1 MGCLMIKKI
10 VRKIK
15 TSIWLY
21 PTIYSLIALL
31 LSVLVTIFE
40 DIFAVRIYTHMSGL
54 FYTSSSLAQAVL
66 GIIAAAF
73 ITIAI
78 FTFSTTMMV
87 LTMYSSQ
94 FTPRVVENFLYNQ
107 TTMKSFGIFLS
118 GFIYAIT
125 SLLFLKP
132 NEIGN
137 PVISASIGII
147 YIIVGLV
154 YFLIFIHNVSVHIQA
169 SGLILRLHEKAS
181 NNVKKYRDFTEQ
193 AEVLREERVKEL
205 TANKMYL
212 EVYSQS
218 DGYIQ
223 EVDYQGLQKITQNF
237 KCIICLRKV
246 VGQFISRE
254 TSLAEVYHEKT
265 EPLDDK
271 AAEMVRTCITIGNKR
286 TEEQD
291 PAFAIQKIVE
301 IAVKALSPGVND
313 PNTAIHCLHIIGLL
327 LRDLADVEKGYILL
341 KEKSETEFTL
351 CEAYDFEKLLFDAY
365 TQIEFYGQSDILVM
379 IAVFKSLRSVK
390 TRASSENGRIINE
403 YALRLFEKQ
412 SKIRY
417 DKYEFN
423 KINKEYKDFKLVHNE
438 EEIMAD

>member
-1 MGCLMIKKI
+1 M
-10 VRKIK
+10 
-15 TSIWLY
+15 
-21 PTIYSLIALL
+21 
-31 LSVLVTIFE
+31 
-40 DIFAVRIYTHMSGL
+40 
-54 FYTSSSLAQAVL
+54 
-66 GIIAAAF
+66 
-73 ITIAI
+73 
-78 FTFSTTMMV
+78 
-87 LTMYSSQ
+87 
-94 FTPRVVENFLYNQ
+94 
-107 TTMKSFGIFLS
+107 
-118 GFIYAIT
+118 
-125 SLLFLKP
+125 
-132 NEIGN
+132 
-137 PVISASIGII
+137 
-147 YIIVGLV
+147 
-154 YFLIFIHNVSVHIQA
+154 
-169 SGLILRLHEKAS
+169 
-181 NNVKKYRDFTEQ
+181 
-193 AEVLREERVKEL
+193 KEL

-212 EVYSQS
+212 KVYSQS

-223 EVDYQGLQKITQNF
+223 EVDYQGLQKIAQNF

-365 TQIEFYGQSDILVM
+365 TQIEFYGQTDILVM